1 MSIMDNKDFDY
12 YDKEYDRLENIRS
25 ASEDLREERT
35 FDIASG
41 GLALSIG
48 IFVYLTANEKPLQCK
63 WIIILVMICFGLAI
77 VLNYIS
83 HYESVRVMERNIG
96 TVDKWKGKR
105 EYDAKKLQKRYDK
118 RSCFLSLLN
127 WVVFALTIIGVCFIV
142 VYGIGFVI

>member
-1 MSIMDNKDFDY
+1 MDEKDIEY
-12 YDKEYDRLENIRS
+12 YEKEYDRLESIRS

-63 WIIILVMICFGLAI
+63 CIIILVMICFGLAI

>member
-1 MSIMDNKDFDY
+1 MDKKDIEY
-12 YDKEYDRLENIRS
+12 YEKEYDRLESIRS

>member
-1 MSIMDNKDFDY
+1 MDEKDIEY
-12 YDKEYDRLENIRS
+12 YEKEYDRLESIRS

-83 HYESVRVMERNIG
+83 HYESVRVMNKNQNAINEMKSN
-96 TVDKWKGKR
+96 DR
-105 EYDAKKLQKRYDK
+105 EYDSNVLGDVYKKNGR
-118 RSCFLSLLN
+118 LLDVMN
-127 WVVFALTIIGVCFIV
+127 RLVFALTIIGVCLIV

>member
-1 MSIMDNKDFDY
+1 MDEKDIEY
-12 YDKEYDRLENIRS
+12 YEKEYDRLESIRS

-83 HYESVRVMERNIG
+83 HYESVRVMNKNQNAINEMKSN
-96 TVDKWKGKR
+96 DR
-105 EYDAKKLQKRYDK
+105 EYDSNVLGDVYKKNER
-118 RSCFLSLLN
+118 LLDVMN
-127 WVVFALTIIGVCFIV
+127 RLVFALTIIGVCLIV